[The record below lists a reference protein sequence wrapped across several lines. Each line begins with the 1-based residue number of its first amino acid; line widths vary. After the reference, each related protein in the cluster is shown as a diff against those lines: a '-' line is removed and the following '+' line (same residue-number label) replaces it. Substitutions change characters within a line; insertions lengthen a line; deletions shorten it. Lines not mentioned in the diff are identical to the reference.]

1 MMNESRRKNSKKR
14 AALLEVLRS
23 TREHPTAESLYL
35 ALKPAYPELSL
46 GTVYRNLGLL
56 VQAGQIRKLE
66 MADAPA
72 RYDRERRPHPHLIC
86 QRCGRVEDLVM
97 PEALLAPLEA
107 GLPGPITG
115 YELKLYHICPACRGA
130 RKDGAR

>member
-1 MMNESRRKNSKKR
+1 MTRQRELIYRIVT
-14 AALLEVLRS
+14 AAP
-23 TREHPTAESLYL
+23 EHRTAEEIYDLAREQMPSL
-35 ALKPAYPELSL
+35 AR

>member
-1 MMNESRRKNSKKR
+1 MTRQRELIYRIVT
-14 AALLEVLRS
+14 AAP
-23 TREHPTAESLYL
+23 EHRTAEEIYDLAREQMPSL
-35 ALKPAYPELSL
+35 AR

-115 YELKLYHICPACRGA
+115 YELKLYHICPSCRGA